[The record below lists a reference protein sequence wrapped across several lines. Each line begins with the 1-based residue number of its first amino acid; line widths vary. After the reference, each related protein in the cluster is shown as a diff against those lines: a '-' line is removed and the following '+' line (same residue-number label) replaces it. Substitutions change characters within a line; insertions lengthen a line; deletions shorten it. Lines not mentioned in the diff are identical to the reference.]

1 VPTTWRPLT
10 APELALYTPTVAGIS
25 IRRNA
30 DGSFEIFIGAAPAEV
45 SFEDLMPPE
54 QAPEQTPA
62 QAPQPPPDGSD
73 NPGDGLA
80 NNPPDPAEAEP
91 VAEPEAEE
99 TAEDPPAPA
108 G

>member
-1 VPTTWRPLT
+1 
-10 APELALYTPTVAGIS
+10 VAGVNIT
-25 IRRNA
+25 RNA
-30 DGSFEIFIGAAPAEV
+30 DGSFDVFIGAAAAEV
-45 SFEDLMPPE
+45 IFRDLTPPE
-54 QAPEQTPA
+54 QAPDQPPA

-91 VAEPEAEE
+91 AVEPEAGA